1 MVRVRKRDYFE
12 KDDYHLEGSL
22 KDLFFGLLEFLA
34 PFKKKFFLSI
44 FLIFLSSFFAM
55 ASARVIGLLVDEGLL
70 QKSWESS
77 IRYSL
82 IVLLLEGLSLFAL
95 WMGRSSLVEA
105 SSKSLLGI
113 RKKIF
118 YQVKFI
124 SLSYF
129 DKQPEG
135 RTVTRMT
142 YDVESLEEF
151 FSGSLGR
158 LLNAFILFIVST
170 VAMLFTNF
178 SLGVILLSGLIPA
191 LGITLLSRK
200 KVRFLNHKISRYN
213 SELNAKLSEFLRG
226 VITIRI
232 FGWEKWSQKK
242 YKEGITK
249 HRDSFLKANSFYAWN
264 RPLTNFLCGL
274 PLILLFWFGGKQV
287 LSGSLAI
294 GIFVAFIRF
303 CERFSTPLASVTRE
317 IHQIQ
322 QSLTSAERI
331 ISFLKARTEKEDL
344 GPDGM
349 RRESPLKGLIE
360 FKNLSMF
367 YHSDLWVLKNLS
379 FTLRPGEKIGLVGQT
394 GSGKST
400 TLNLLARLYPFQ
412 KGEIFVDG
420 VPIGQ
425 YQRSFLRKSIGVV
438 SQNSLFFKGSIRDN
452 LLLDDNKCS
461 EKALKELGFTEWM
474 ESKGLSLDSAILENG
489 GNLSEGEKQFI
500 SLARVIILNPSI
512 LILDEATASMD
523 IKREERVQSA
533 LSKIISEKTCII
545 VAHRIHTL
553 RGCDR
558 ILVFKEG
565 SLVEEGTHHE
575 LIQKKTEFYNLAK
588 NSDDFE
594 ENLIH

>member
-1 MVRVRKRDYFE
+1 MPRVKKREYFE
-12 KDDYHLEGSL
+12 KDDYHLEGSI

-34 PFKKKFFLSI
+34 PFKRKFIFSI

-55 ASARVIGLLVDEGLL
+55 SSARLIGLLVDEGLL
-70 QKSWESS
+70 KKNWEV
-77 IRYSL
+77 SL
-82 IVLLLEGLSLFAL
+82 NYAGLVILFEAITLFTL
-95 WMGRSSLVEA
+95 WWGRNALVEA

-118 YQVKFI
+118 YQIKLI

-158 LLNAFILFIVST
+158 LLNAFILFFAST

-178 SLGVILLSGLIPA
+178 SLGIILILGLAPA
-191 LGITLLSRK
+191 FMLTLLSRK
-200 KVRFLNHKISRYN
+200 KVRFLNHRISRYN
-213 SELNAKLSEFLRG
+213 SDLNAKLSEFLRG

-232 FGWEKWSQKK
+232 FGWEKWSLKK
-242 YKEGITK
+242 YEEGIVK
-249 HRDSFLKANSFYAWN
+249 HREAFLEANSFYAWN

-287 LSGSLAI
+287 LSGALAV
-294 GIFVAFIRF
+294 GVFVAFIRF

-344 GPDGM
+344 GPDGE
-349 RRESPLKGLIE
+349 RGKGPVKGLIE
-360 FKNLSMF
+360 FKNISMF
-367 YHSDLWVLKNLS
+367 YRSDFWVLKNLS
-379 FTLRPGEKIGLVGQT
+379 FTLSPGEKIGLVGQT

-400 TLNLLARLYPFQ
+400 TLSLLARLYPFQ
-412 KGEIFVDG
+412 KGTILIDG
-420 VPIGQ
+420 VPIEK

-438 SQNSLFFKGSIRDN
+438 SQTALFFKGSIRDN
-452 LLLDDNKCS
+452 LFLENHSS
-461 EKALKELGFTEWM
+461 EMELEALGFSEWM
-474 ESKGLSLDSAILENG
+474 DSKGLSLDSAILENG
-489 GNLSEGEKQFI
+489 SNLSEGEKQFI

-523 IKREERVQSA
+523 VKREEKVQRA
-533 LSKIISEKTCII
+533 LNKLVSKKTCII

-565 SLVEEGTHHE
+565 KLVEEGTHEE
-575 LIQKKTEFYNLAK
+575 LIEKQKEFYNLAK
-588 NSDDFE
+588 NSDSFK
-594 ENLIH
+594 ENVFN